1 MWWWVPLLYSSLGVV
16 VPSHKV
22 WEAGFVLSG
31 RTTSRDDGKAA
42 VGSGATCGALCGHHT
57 ATTSCSWTRWVVRL

>member
-1 MWWWVPLLYSSLGVV
+1 MWWWVPLLYSSLGDV

-42 VGSGATCGALCGHHT
+42 VGRGATCGAL
-57 ATTSCSWTRWVVRL
+57 